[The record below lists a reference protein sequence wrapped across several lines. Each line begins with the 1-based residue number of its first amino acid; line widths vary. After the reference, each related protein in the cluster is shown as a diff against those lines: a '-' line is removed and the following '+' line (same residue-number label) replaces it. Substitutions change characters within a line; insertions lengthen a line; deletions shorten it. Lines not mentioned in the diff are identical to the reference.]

1 MSKEIDHSEDL
12 VTEGKN
18 KNLDLKEHKGR
29 TLSKFRVKVLVRKG
43 NVFTLYTG
51 ISRSAGKLT
60 QKCQNL

>member
-18 KNLDLKEHKGR
+18 KNLDLKEHKFG
-29 TLSKFRVKVLVRKG
+29 VKLLARKG

-60 QKCQNL
+60 QKCQNV